1 MGIHC
6 IYVSAGYFPCVR
18 ILNVVTFNRSLVC
31 LESLELCREGRV
43 LMWLL
48 VVEVVIVA
56 ALEAMQTRMGEI
68 TSLTMKMKRL
78 K

>member
-1 MGIHC
+1 
-6 IYVSAGYFPCVR
+6 
-18 ILNVVTFNRSLVC
+18 
-31 LESLELCREGRV
+31 
-43 LMWLL
+43 MWLL